1 MLESFK
7 PDAEKLATACCKRIK
22 FFSSCTDMSM
32 KETELKAL
40 VSLLDDEDAQIVSH
54 VEEKILSLGTTI
66 IPFLE
71 NEWESNFNPTVQRRI
86 EEIIHTLQ
94 YALLKERISEWYQSE
109 EQDLLTGMWLVAT
122 YQYPD
127 IELIKLKQDLEQI
140 YYDTW
145 LEFKQDLYPFDQVK
159 VINGVLFNKLKFGAN
174 TKNFHS
180 PGNSMINVV
189 LETKRGNPITLCI
202 IYMLVAQ
209 KLKLPVHGVNLPN
222 LFVLTYKDNKHTQF
236 YINVFN
242 KGLIFSRQDIEN
254 YINELHLTHQSSF
267 FEPCNNLEIIRRVFR
282 NLIMSFDKMG
292 EHAKAEEVKEL
303 LLIIADGADLGV

>member
-1 MLESFK
+1 M
-7 PDAEKLATACCKRIK
+7 P
-22 FFSSCTDMSM
+22 M

-40 VSLLDDEDAQIVSH
+40 VSLLDDDDGQIVSH

-71 NEWESNFNPTVQRRI
+71 EEWESNFNPTVQRRI

-94 YALLKERISEWYQSE
+94 YALLKERIAEWYASE

-127 IELIKLKQDLEQI
+127 IELIKLRQDLEQI
-140 YYDTW
+140 YYETW

-222 LFVLTYKDNKHTQF
+222 LFVLTYKDNVHTQF

-254 YINELHLTHQSSF
+254 YINELHLTHQPSF
-267 FEPCNNLEIIRRVFR
+267 FEPCSNLEIIRRVFR

-292 EHAKAEEVKEL
+292 EHAQAEEV
-303 LLIIADGADLGV
+303 